1 MFQHGGG
8 ATRWRTMA
16 MVACVATL
24 ACGGDALASGGR
36 FQVTA
41 RVVGATP
48 AFDALDAFP
57 APAGA
62 MRLHRSRLSDSY
74 FYPDIAER
82 AARELATSLPARGYR
97 LEHASPDGHRQ
108 HWRSARHRLVV
119 SLDPV
124 LGTQPAT
131 RIVVEADAAG

>member
-8 ATRWRTMA
+8 ARRWCVA
-16 MVACVATL
+16 AAIACVAAL
-24 ACGGDALASGGR
+24 ACGDALASGGR

-57 APAGA
+57 VPAGA

-74 FYPDIAER
+74 FYPGVAEH
-82 AARELATSLPARGYR
+82 AARELAATLPAHGYR
-97 LEHASPDGHRQ
+97 LEHASADGHRQ

-124 LGTQPAT
+124 LGARPAT
-131 RIVVEADAAG
+131 RIVVEADAIG

>member
-1 MFQHGGG
+1 MMFQHGGG
-8 ATRWRTMA
+8 ANRWCKA
-16 MVACVATL
+16 VVIACAATL
-24 ACGGDALASGGR
+24 ACANALASGGN

-57 APAGA
+57 VPAGA

-74 FYPDIAER
+74 FYPGVAER
-82 AARELATSLPARGYR
+82 AARELAATLPARGYR
-97 LEHASPDGHRQ
+97 LEHASADGHRQ

-119 SLDPV
+119 RLDPV
-124 LGTQPAT
+124 LGAQPAT
-131 RIVVEADAAG
+131 RIVVEADALG